1 MPGAAPETSGCLE
14 RRSDLSS
21 RVLARK
27 RDARTGALHVR
38 APLTWIGVREYR
50 RADGTVSRELRRPEQ
65 VRSASH
71 LAALRRLTATADH
84 PSAEYRG
91 RQLPVTLWVGS
102 REDGAPERDGTL
114 RRPPGMFAVG
124 HTGDQLEL
132 VEVDGEELPVAWI
145 TVTDEGAAQDIEAGA
160 QETSLGYGALIVPA
174 PPGATWTDSRGRE
187 WAYDAEHVLDTS
199 DPRVLEAAER
209 GEVDPEEIGPNHFA
223 VAIRRGRGGVMSR
236 LLDFAGGSRAAG
248 EGEGYRRRFDVPPPS
263 GDERVDRAAA
273 TGIGCASNSWFSAD
287 LQGEHPAQVAP
298 VHRYRQEDNRMPTWW
313 GWSEGTDVNGVEWIA
328 FWEVDWSTDYETIR
342 NDPQPSGWG
351 LLWTAR
357 DPEGGVVGDPVRVK
371 RSPEA
376 TDSGPKVLSV
386 GDAIPLR
393 ALPEPRLFSMHRA
406 QDESG
411 TSGTG
416 RVLDGVLWGDG
427 TVGVRWRSEAP
438 AASSFASWT
447 DFHRVHACSH
457 PTNGTRFDFA
467 DGAPTPTCDA
477 CSSGQPSPGARE
489 DHYPHDVQFKIS
501 PKARKLAAAL
511 GKVQGVTLAPKADA
525 VECTI
530 PDNVPGAALAEFFAS
545 MSEGE
550 AAMLDEAGATQA
562 KLGAA
567 EANLAALTDKVEA
580 LKPFELV
587 GKRIARD
594 QAVAE
599 AQKLGLKVDA
609 LATVAAPK
617 DAAKDLEPATPAQ
630 VRRAAVVA
638 KLGDAY
644 KDASEDRVTGA
655 YAALLAQVVPAKPA
669 TQRDAKDE
677 IPDPPSPDAGRQERR
692 DRSKDPDPNPPA
704 LLPIANLG

>member
-1 MPGAAPETSGCLE
+1 MPGAAPETSGRLE

-50 RADGTVSRELRRPEQ
+50 RADGTISRELRRPEQ
-65 VRSASH
+65 VRSESH

-84 PSAEYRG
+84 PSADYRG
-91 RQLPVTLWVGS
+91 RTLPVTLWVGS
-102 REDGAPERDGTL
+102 REDGPPERDGTL
-114 RRPPGMFAVG
+114 RRPPAMFAVG
-124 HTGDQLEL
+124 HTGDSLEL
-132 VEVDGEELPVAWI
+132 VEVDGEQLPVAWI

-174 PPGATWTDSRGRE
+174 QPGATWTDSKGRE

-199 DPRVLEAAER
+199 DPRVIEAAER

-236 LLDFAGGSRAAG
+236 LLDSYVVPRRDFPETSDPRLARAL
-248 EGEGYRRRFDVPPPS
+248 EGL
-263 GDERVDRAAA
+263 A
-273 TGIGCASNSWFSAD
+273 CAPWEIPLLDS
-287 LQGEHPAQVAP
+287 EHPAQVAP
-298 VHRYRQEDNRMPTWW
+298 IREFTRDPDRGPPTWY
-313 GWSEGTDVNGVEWIA
+313 GWSEGDEAGVSWIA
-328 FWEVDWSTDYETIR
+328 FWDVDWTYSWESLKTDPR
-342 NDPQPSGWG
+342 PSGFG

-357 DPEGGVVGDPVRVK
+357 AEDGSVQGDPVRI
-371 RSPEA
+371 RRAPERQR
-376 TDSGPKVLSV
+376 L
-386 GDAIPLR
+386 DAIPLLD
-393 ALPEPRLFSMHRA
+393 LPDPRLFSMHRA
-406 QDESG
+406 GDETG

-427 TVGVRWRSEAP
+427 TVATRWRSEA
-438 AASSFASWT
+438 AAHGVYSSWN
-447 DFHRVHACSH
+447 DFHRVHACAH

-467 DGAPTPTCDA
+467 DGAEAPTCAA
-477 CSSGQPSPGARE
+477 CSGGQVHEGARA
-489 DHYPHDVQFKIS
+489 DHYPHAVQFKIS

-511 GKVQGVTLAPKADA
+511 GKVQGATLAPKADA

-550 AAMLDEAGATQA
+550 AAMLDEAGMAQE

-587 GKRIARD
+587 GKRLQRD
-594 QAVAE
+594 AAVAE
-599 AQKLGLKVDA
+599 AQRLGLKVDA
-609 LATVAAPK
+609 LASVAAPK

-638 KLGDAY
+638 KLGDSY

-655 YAALLAQVVPAKPA
+655 YAALLAQVPAPA
-669 TQRDAKDE
+669 TKVVDKRDDLG
-677 IPDPPSPDAGRQERR
+677 IPDAPSPDAGRQERR

-704 LLPIANLG
+704 LLPLANLG

>member
-1 MPGAAPETSGCLE
+1 VPGAAPETSGRLE

-50 RADGTVSRELRRPEQ
+50 RSDGTISRELRRPEQ
-65 VRSASH
+65 VRSESH

-91 RQLPVTLWVGS
+91 RQLPVTLWVGA

-114 RRPPGMFAVG
+114 RRPPAMFAVG
-124 HTGDQLEL
+124 HTGDSLEL
-132 VEVDGEELPVAWI
+132 VEVDGEDLPVAWI
-145 TVTDEGAAQDIEAGA
+145 TVTDEGAAQDIEAGS

-174 PPGATWTDSRGRE
+174 PPGSTWTDSKGRE
-187 WAYDAEHVLDTS
+187 WAYDAEHVLDIS
-199 DPRVLEAAER
+199 DPRVLEAAKR
-209 GEVDPEEIGPNHFA
+209 GDVDPEEIGPNHFA

-236 LLDFAGGSRAAG
+236 LLDSFVSPRRDFPEVSDPRLTRAL
-248 EGEGYRRRFDVPPPS
+248 EGLARAPWEIPPLDS
-263 GDERVDRAAA
+263 
-273 TGIGCASNSWFSAD
+273 
-287 LQGEHPAQVAP
+287 EHPAQVAD
-298 VHRYRQEDNRMPTWW
+298 VHRFASDAERGLPTWW
-313 GWSEGTDVNGVEWIA
+313 GWSEGETEGVNWIA
-328 FWEVDWSTDYETIR
+328 FWGVEVDWYTAGAPEVR
-342 NDPQPSGWG
+342 PSGLG

-357 DPEGGVVGDPVRVK
+357 AEDGSVQGDPVRI
-371 RSPEA
+371 RRAPE
-376 TDSGPKVLSV
+376 
-386 GDAIPLR
+386 R
-393 ALPEPRLFSMHRA
+393 QRL
-406 QDESG
+406 DE
-411 TSGTG
+411 
-416 RVLDGVLWGDG
+416 
-427 TVGVRWRSEAP
+427 
-438 AASSFASWT
+438 
-447 DFHRVHACSH
+447 AC
-457 PTNGTRFDFA
+457 P
-467 DGAPTPTCDA
+467 
-477 CSSGQPSPGARE
+477 SGQPSPGARG
-489 DHYPHDVQFKIS
+489 DHYPHGVLFKIS

-545 MSEGE
+545 MSAGE
-550 AAMLDEAGATQA
+550 AEMLDEAGMTQE

-580 LKPFELV
+580 LKPFKLV
-587 GKRIARD
+587 GKRLQRD
-594 QAVAE
+594 AAVVE
-599 AQKLGLKVDA
+599 AQKLGLKADA
-609 LATVAAPK
+609 LASVAAPK

-638 KLGDAY
+638 KLGDSY

-655 YAALLAQVVPAKPA
+655 YAALLAQVAAPKPA
-669 TQRDAKDE
+669 PLRDAKDE
-677 IPDPPSPDAGRQERR
+677 IPDPPSPDSGRQERR

>member
-1 MPGAAPETSGCLE
+1 MPGAAPETSGRLE

-65 VRSASH
+65 VRSESH

-84 PSAEYRG
+84 PSADYRG

-102 REDGAPERDGTL
+102 REDGPPERDGTL

-124 HTGDQLEL
+124 HTGDSLEL

-174 PPGATWTDSRGRE
+174 PPGSTWTDSKGRE
-187 WAYDAEHVLDTS
+187 WPYDAEHVLDTS
-199 DPRVLEAAER
+199 DPRVLEAAKR
-209 GEVDPEEIGPNHFA
+209 GDVDPEEIGPNHFA

-236 LLDFAGGSRAAG
+236 LLDSYVAPRRDFPVTSDPRLARALEGLAGAPWEIPFLDS
-248 EGEGYRRRFDVPPPS
+248 
-263 GDERVDRAAA
+263 
-273 TGIGCASNSWFSAD
+273 
-287 LQGEHPAQVAP
+287 EHPAQVAP
-298 VHRYRQEDNRMPTWW
+298 IREFVRDPDRGPPTWY
-313 GWSEGTDVNGVEWIA
+313 GWSEGDDAGVNWIA
-328 FWEVDWSTDYETIR
+328 FWDVDWSYSWESLKTDPR
-342 NDPQPSGWG
+342 PSGFG

-357 DPEGGVVGDPVRVK
+357 AEDGSVQGDPVRI
-371 RSPEA
+371 RRRTEA
-376 TDSGPKVLSV
+376 
-386 GDAIPLR
+386 AAR
-393 ALPEPRLFSMHRA
+393 
-406 QDESG
+406 QDDCLEGHS
-411 TSGTG
+411 
-416 RVLDGVLWGDG
+416 
-427 TVGVRWRSEAP
+427 
-438 AASSFASWT
+438 
-447 DFHRVHACSH
+447 
-457 PTNGTRFDFA
+457 
-467 DGAPTPTCDA
+467 
-477 CSSGQPSPGARE
+477 SPGARS
-489 DHYPHDVQFKIS
+489 DHYPHGVLFKIS

-545 MSEGE
+545 MSAGE
-550 AAMLDEAGATQA
+550 AEMLDEAGMTQE

-587 GKRIARD
+587 GKRLQRD
-594 QAVAE
+594 AALAE
-599 AQKLGLKVDA
+599 ASKLGLKSDA
-609 LATVAAPK
+609 LASVAAPK

-638 KLGDAY
+638 KLGDSY

-655 YAALLAQVVPAKPA
+655 YAALLAQVPASKPA
-669 TQRDAKDE
+669 PLRDAKDE
-677 IPDPPSPDAGRQERR
+677 IPDPPSPDSGRQERR

>member
-1 MPGAAPETSGCLE
+1 MPGAAPETSGRLE

-65 VRSASH
+65 VRSESH

-84 PSAEYRG
+84 PSADYRG

-102 REDGAPERDGTL
+102 REDGPPERDGTL

-124 HTGDQLEL
+124 HTGDSLEL

-174 PPGATWTDSRGRE
+174 APGATWTDSKGRE
-187 WAYDAEHVLDTS
+187 WPYDAEHVLDTS
-199 DPRVLEAAER
+199 DPRVLEAAKR
-209 GEVDPEEIGPNHFA
+209 GDVDPEEIGPNHFA

-236 LLDFAGGSRAAG
+236 LLDSFVPAQRRDFPEVSDPRLARAL
-248 EGEGYRRRFDVPPPS
+248 EGL
-263 GDERVDRAAA
+263 A
-273 TGIGCASNSWFSAD
+273 CAPWEIPFLDA
-287 LQGEHPAQVAP
+287 EHPVQVAE
-298 VHRYRQEDNRMPTWW
+298 VHRFPSDAERGLPTWW
-313 GWSEGTDVNGVEWIA
+313 GWSEGEDAGGVAWIA
-328 FWEVDWSTDYETIR
+328 FWGVEIDWYTAGAPEVR
-342 NDPQPSGWG
+342 PSGLG

-357 DPEGGVVGDPVRVK
+357 AEDGSVQGDPVRI
-371 RSPEA
+371 RRAPE
-376 TDSGPKVLSV
+376 
-386 GDAIPLR
+386 R
-393 ALPEPRLFSMHRA
+393 QRL
-406 QDESG
+406 DE
-411 TSGTG
+411 
-416 RVLDGVLWGDG
+416 
-427 TVGVRWRSEAP
+427 
-438 AASSFASWT
+438 
-447 DFHRVHACSH
+447 AC
-457 PTNGTRFDFA
+457 P
-467 DGAPTPTCDA
+467 
-477 CSSGQPSPGARE
+477 SGQPSPGARA
-489 DHYPHDVQFKIS
+489 DHYPHGVLFKIS
-501 PKARKLAAAL
+501 PKARRLASAL

-530 PDNVPGAALAEFFAS
+530 PDNVPGASLAEFFAS
-545 MSEGE
+545 MSAGE
-550 AAMLDEAGATQA
+550 AEMMDEAGMTQE

-587 GKRIARD
+587 GKRLQRD
-594 QAVAE
+594 AAVAE
-599 AQKLGLKVDA
+599 AAPLFAFKSPADSKARAAVLDA
-609 LATVAAPK
+609 IGVEAFWSDGKIQYKAKGK
-617 DAAKDLEPATPAQ
+617 DDEPATVGA

-655 YAALLAQVVPAKPA
+655 YAALLAQIAAPKPA
-669 TQRDAKDE
+669 PLRDAKDE
-677 IPDPPSPDAGRQERR
+677 IPDPPSPDSGRQERR

-704 LLPIANLG
+704 LLPIASLG

>member
-1 MPGAAPETSGCLE
+1 MPGAAHETSGRLE

-50 RADGTVSRELRRPEQ
+50 RSDGTTSRELRRPEQ
-65 VRSASH
+65 VRSESH

-84 PSAEYRG
+84 PSADYRG

-102 REDGAPERDGTL
+102 REDGPPERDGTL
-114 RRPPGMFAVG
+114 RRPPAQFAVG
-124 HTGDQLEL
+124 HTGDSLDF
-132 VEVDGEELPVAWI
+132 VEIDGEELPVAWI
-145 TVTDEGAAQDIEAGA
+145 TVTDEVAARAIEDGA

-174 PPGATWTDSRGRE
+174 QPGATWTDSKGRE
-187 WAYDAEHVLDTS
+187 WAFDAEHVLDTS

-236 LLDFAGGSRAAG
+236 LLDSAGGFVAPRRDLPDVEPHLARAL
-248 EGEGYRRRFDVPPPS
+248 
-263 GDERVDRAAA
+263 ER
-273 TGIGCASNSWFSAD
+273 CAPWEAP
-287 LQGEHPAQVAP
+287 LMEAEHPAQSAP
-298 VHRYRQEDNRMPTWW
+298 IRAFGRDPERGPSTWY
-313 GWSEGTDVNGVEWIA
+313 GWSEGDDAGVGWVA
-328 FWEVDWSTDYETIR
+328 FWETDWSYPWESIR
-342 NDPQPSGWG
+342 DDPRPSGVG

-357 DPEGGVVGDPVRVK
+357 AEDGSVLGDPVRIR
-371 RSPEA
+371 RSPMV
-376 TDSGPKVLSV
+376 DDRGLRL
-386 GDAIPLR
+386 DAIPLR
-393 ALPEPRLFSMHRA
+393 DLPEPRLFSMHRA
-406 QDESG
+406 GDESG

-416 RVLDGVLWGDG
+416 RVLDGVVWGDG

-438 AASSFASWT
+438 GDGKFGSWT
-447 DFHRVHACSH
+447 DFHRVHACAH
-457 PTNGTRFDFA
+457 PTNGTTFDFA
-467 DGAPTPTCDA
+467 DGGEVPA
-477 CSSGQPSPGARE
+477 CAGCSGGQVQEGARA
-489 DHYPHDVQFKIS
+489 DHYPHAVLFKIS
-501 PKARKLAAAL
+501 PKARKLASAL
-511 GKVQGVTLAPKADA
+511 GKVQGATLAPKADA

-550 AAMLDEAGATQA
+550 AAMLDEAGATQE

-587 GKRIARD
+587 GKRLQRD
-594 QAVAE
+594 AALAE
-599 AQKLGLKVDA
+599 AQKLGLKTDA
-609 LATVAAPK
+609 LASVAAPK

-638 KLGDAY
+638 KLGDSY

-655 YAALLAQVVPAKPA
+655 YAALLAQVVAPIKPA
-669 TQRDAKDE
+669 TQRDAKDV
-677 IPDPPSPDAGRQERR
+677 IPDPPSPDSGRQERR